1 VFLKAY
7 CQICQSFNQTNKF
20 VWLFFKR

>member
-1 VFLKAY
+1 VFLKAH

-20 VWLFFKR
+20 V